1 MSIKR
6 NFSLGNHN
14 SFGVEHTAN
23 FFIEIKNKDQIID
36 IISDKKYDKVD
47 KLILGGGS
55 NILFT
60 KDYNGIVFL
69 NKIKGIRKIN
79 EDDNSILLRV
89 GSGEN
94 WDDFV
99 EFCVKKNYYGL
110 ENLSLIPGSVGAA
123 PIQNIGAYGVEV
135 KTLIEN
141 VEGVFLDDGIEK
153 KFNNKSCEFQYRD
166 SIFKGKLKN
175 KFFITSVDFVLSKKK
190 LFNISY
196 RDLKHLDVK
205 NISLNSLR
213 NEIIK
218 IRNSKLPDP
227 RDLANAGSFFKNPL
241 VDRKMID
248 KIKNNFNDLIYF
260 KDGEKFKIP
269 AAWLIEKC
277 GWKGYKE
284 KNIGVS
290 DKHALVIVNYN
301 AKKGIE
307 IRKLSNKI
315 IDDVKE
321 KFNIKLIPEVNII

>member
-1 MSIKR
+1 MKR
-6 NFSLGNHN
+6 NFSLGNYN
-14 SFGVEHTAN
+14 SFGVKHKAN
-23 FFIEIKNKDQIID
+23 FFIEIKNKDQIND
-36 IISDKKYDKVD
+36 IINNKKYDKLH

-69 NKIKGIRKIN
+69 NKIKGIRKIS
-79 EDDNSILLRV
+79 EDDNNVLLRV

-94 WDDFV
+94 WDDLV
-99 EFCVKKNYYGL
+99 EYCVKKKYYGL

-135 KTLIEN
+135 KNLIEN
-141 VEGVFLDDGIEK
+141 VEGIFLDNGIEK

-175 KFFITSVDFVLSKKK
+175 KFFITSVDFVLSKIKS
-190 LFNISY
+190 FNISY
-196 RDLKHLDVK
+196 RDLKHLDIK

-227 RDLANAGSFFKNPL
+227 RDIGNAGSFFKNPL
-241 VDRKMID
+241 VDRTTID
-248 KIKNNFNDLIYF
+248 KIKNEFNDLVYF
-260 KDGEKFKIP
+260 KDGDKFKIP

-284 KNIGVS
+284 NNIGVS

-301 AKKGIE
+301 AKKGKE
-307 IRKLSNKI
+307 IKELSKKI
-315 IDDVKE
+315 IDDVKG
-321 KFNIKLIPEVNII
+321 KFRINLIPEVNVI

>member
-6 NFSLGNHN
+6 NFSLGNYN
-14 SFGVEHTAN
+14 SFGVKHKAN
-23 FFIEIKNKDQIID
+23 FFIEIKNKDQIND
-36 IISDKKYDKVD
+36 IINNQKYDKIR

-69 NKIKGIRKIN
+69 NKIKGIRKMS
-79 EDDNSILLRV
+79 EDDNNVLLRV

-99 EFCVKKNYYGL
+99 EYCVKKKYYGL

-135 KTLIEN
+135 KNLIEN
-141 VEGVFLDDGIEK
+141 VEGIFLDNGIEK
-153 KFNNKSCEFQYRD
+153 NFNNKSCEFQYRD

-175 KFFITSVDFVLSKKK
+175 KFFITSVDFALSKIKS
-190 LFNISY
+190 FNISY
-196 RDLKHLDVK
+196 RDLKHLDIK

-227 RDLANAGSFFKNPL
+227 RDIGNAGSFFKNPL
-241 VDRKMID
+241 VDRIIID
-248 KIKNNFNDLIYF
+248 KIKNEFNDLVYF

-284 KNIGVS
+284 NNIGVS
-290 DKHALVIVNYN
+290 DKHALIIVNYN
-301 AKKGIE
+301 AKKGKE
-307 IRKLSNKI
+307 IKELSNKI
-315 IDDVKE
+315 INDVKG
-321 KFNIKLIPEVNII
+321 KFRIKLIPEVNVI

>member
-1 MSIKR
+1 MKR
-6 NFSLGNHN
+6 NFSLGNYN
-14 SFGVEHTAN
+14 SFGVKHKAN
-23 FFIEIKNKDQIID
+23 FFIEIKNKDQINDVINN
-36 IISDKKYDKVD
+36 KKYDKVR

-69 NKIKGIRKIN
+69 NKIKGIRKIS
-79 EDDNSILLRV
+79 EDDNNVLLRV

-99 EFCVKKNYYGL
+99 EYCVKKKYYGL

-135 KTLIEN
+135 KNLIEN
-141 VEGVFLDDGIEK
+141 VEGIFLDNGIK
-153 KFNNKSCEFQYRD
+153 KNFNNKSCEFQYRD

-175 KFFITSVDFVLSKKK
+175 KFFITSVDFVLSKIKS
-190 LFNISY
+190 FNISY
-196 RDLKHLDVK
+196 RDLKHLDIK

-227 RDLANAGSFFKNPL
+227 RDIGNAGSFFKNPL
-241 VDRKMID
+241 VDRIIID
-248 KIKNNFNDLIYF
+248 KIKKEFNDLVYF

-284 KNIGVS
+284 NNIGVS

-301 AKKGIE
+301 AKKGKE
-307 IRKLSNKI
+307 IKELSKKI
-315 IDDVKE
+315 IDDVKG
-321 KFNIKLIPEVNII
+321 KFRIKLIPEVNVI

>member
-1 MSIKR
+1 MKR
-6 NFSLGNHN
+6 NFSLGNYN
-14 SFGVEHTAN
+14 SFGVKHKAS
-23 FFIEIKNKDQIID
+23 FFIEIKNKGQIND
-36 IISDKKYDKVD
+36 IINNKKYDKVR

-69 NKIKGIRKIN
+69 NKIKGIRKIS
-79 EDDNSILLRV
+79 EDDNNVLLRV

-99 EFCVKKNYYGL
+99 EYCVKKKYYGL

-135 KTLIEN
+135 KNLIEN
-141 VEGVFLDDGIEK
+141 VEGIFLDNGIK
-153 KFNNKSCEFQYRD
+153 KNFNNKSCEFQYRD

-175 KFFITSVDFVLSKKK
+175 KFFITSVDFVLSKIKS
-190 LFNISY
+190 FNVSY
-196 RDLKHLDVK
+196 KDLKHLDIK
-205 NISLNSLR
+205 SISLNSLR

-227 RDLANAGSFFKNPL
+227 GDIGNAGSFFKNPL
-241 VDRKMID
+241 VDRIIID
-248 KIKNNFNDLIYF
+248 KIKNEFNDLVYF

-284 KNIGVS
+284 NNIGVS

-301 AKKGIE
+301 AKKGKE
-307 IRKLSNKI
+307 IKELSNKI
-315 IDDVKE
+315 INDVKG
-321 KFNIKLIPEVNII
+321 KFRIKLIPEVNVI

>member
-6 NFSLGNHN
+6 NFSLGNYN
-14 SFGVEHTAN
+14 SFGVKHKAN
-23 FFIEIKNKDQIID
+23 FFIEIKNKGQIND
-36 IISDKKYDKVD
+36 IINNKKYDKVR

-69 NKIKGIRKIN
+69 NKIKGIRKIS
-79 EDDNSILLRV
+79 EDDNNVLLRV

-99 EFCVKKNYYGL
+99 EYCVKKNYYGL

-135 KTLIEN
+135 KNLIER
-141 VEGVFLDDGIEK
+141 VEGIFLNNGIKK

-175 KFFITSVDFVLSKKK
+175 KFFITSVDFVLSKIKS
-190 LFNISY
+190 FNVSY
-196 RDLKHLDVK
+196 KDLKHLDIK
-205 NISLNSLR
+205 SMSLNSLR

-227 RDLANAGSFFKNPL
+227 GDIGNAGSFFKNPF
-241 VDRKMID
+241 VDGIIID
-248 KIKNNFNDLIYF
+248 KIKNEFNDLVYF

-284 KNIGVS
+284 NNIGVS

-301 AKKGIE
+301 AKNGKE
-307 IRKLSNKI
+307 IKELSNKI
-315 IDDVKE
+315 IDDVKD
-321 KFNIKLIPEVNII
+321 KFRIKLISEVNVI

>member
-1 MSIKR
+1 MKR
-6 NFSLGNHN
+6 NFSLGNYN
-14 SFGVEHTAN
+14 SFRVKHKAN
-23 FFIEIKNKDQIID
+23 FFIEIKNKDQINDVINN
-36 IISDKKYDKVD
+36 KKYDKVR

-69 NKIKGIRKIN
+69 NKIKGIRKIS
-79 EDDNSILLRV
+79 EDDNNVLLRV

-99 EFCVKKNYYGL
+99 EYCVKKKYYGL

-135 KTLIEN
+135 KNLIEN
-141 VEGVFLDDGIEK
+141 VEGIFLDNGIK
-153 KFNNKSCEFQYRD
+153 KNFNNKSCEFQYRD

-175 KFFITSVDFVLSKKK
+175 KFFITSVDFVLSKIKS
-190 LFNISY
+190 FNISY
-196 RDLKHLDVK
+196 RDLKHLDIK

-227 RDLANAGSFFKNPL
+227 RDIGNAGSFFKNPL
-241 VDRKMID
+241 VDRIIID
-248 KIKNNFNDLIYF
+248 KIKKEFNDLVYF

-284 KNIGVS
+284 NNIGVS

-301 AKKGIE
+301 AKKGKE
-307 IRKLSNKI
+307 IKELSKKI
-315 IDDVKE
+315 IDDVKG
-321 KFNIKLIPEVNII
+321 KFRIKLIPEVNVI

>member
-1 MSIKR
+1 MKR
-6 NFSLGNHN
+6 NFSLGNYN
-14 SFGVEHTAN
+14 SFGVKHKAN
-23 FFIEIKNKDQIID
+23 FFIEIKNKDQINDVINN
-36 IISDKKYDKVD
+36 KKYDKVR

-69 NKIKGIRKIN
+69 NKIKGIRKIS
-79 EDDNSILLRV
+79 EDDNNVLLRV

-99 EFCVKKNYYGL
+99 EYCVKKKYYGL

-135 KTLIEN
+135 KNLIEN
-141 VEGVFLDDGIEK
+141 VEGIFLDNGIK
-153 KFNNKSCEFQYRD
+153 KNFNNKSCEFQYRD

-175 KFFITSVDFVLSKKK
+175 KFFITSVDFVLSKIKS
-190 LFNISY
+190 FNISY
-196 RDLKHLDVK
+196 RDLKHLDIK

-227 RDLANAGSFFKNPL
+227 RDIGNAGSFFKNPL
-241 VDRKMID
+241 VDRIIID
-248 KIKNNFNDLIYF
+248 KIKNEFNDLVYF

-284 KNIGVS
+284 NNIGVS

-301 AKKGIE
+301 AKKGKE
-307 IRKLSNKI
+307 IKELSKKI
-315 IDDVKE
+315 IDDVKG
-321 KFNIKLIPEVNII
+321 KFRIKLIPEVNVI

>member
-1 MSIKR
+1 MKR
-6 NFSLGNHN
+6 NFSLGNYN
-14 SFGVEHTAN
+14 SFGVKHKAN
-23 FFIEIKNKDQIID
+23 FFIEIKNKDQINDVINN
-36 IISDKKYDKVD
+36 KKYDKVR

-69 NKIKGIRKIN
+69 NKIKGIRKIS
-79 EDDNSILLRV
+79 EDDNNVLLRV

-99 EFCVKKNYYGL
+99 EYCVKKKYYGL

-135 KTLIEN
+135 KNLIEN
-141 VEGVFLDDGIEK
+141 VEGIFLDNGIK
-153 KFNNKSCEFQYRD
+153 KNFNNKSCEFQYRD

-175 KFFITSVDFVLSKKK
+175 KFFITSVDFVLSKIKS
-190 LFNISY
+190 FNISY
-196 RDLKHLDVK
+196 RDLKHLDIK

-227 RDLANAGSFFKNPL
+227 RDIGNAGSFFKNPL
-241 VDRKMID
+241 VDRIIID
-248 KIKNNFNDLIYF
+248 KIKNEFNDLVYF

-284 KNIGVS
+284 NNIGVS

-301 AKKGIE
+301 AKKGKE
-307 IRKLSNKI
+307 IKELSNKI
-315 IDDVKE
+315 INDVKG
-321 KFNIKLIPEVNII
+321 KFRIKLIPEVNVI

>member
-1 MSIKR
+1 MKR
-6 NFSLGNHN
+6 NFSLGNYN
-14 SFGVEHTAN
+14 SFGVKHRAN
-23 FFIEIKNKDQIID
+23 FLIEIKNKDQINDVINN
-36 IISDKKYDKVD
+36 KKYDKVR

-69 NKIKGIRKIN
+69 NKIKGIRKIS
-79 EDDNSILLRV
+79 EDDNNVLLRV

-99 EFCVKKNYYGL
+99 EYCVKKKYYGL

-135 KTLIEN
+135 KNLIEN
-141 VEGVFLDDGIEK
+141 VEGIFLDNGIKK

-175 KFFITSVDFVLSKKK
+175 KFFITSVDFVLSKIKS
-190 LFNISY
+190 FNISY
-196 RDLKHLDVK
+196 RDLKHLDIK

-227 RDLANAGSFFKNPL
+227 RDIGNAGSFFKNPL
-241 VDRKMID
+241 VDRTTID
-248 KIKNNFNDLIYF
+248 KIKNEFNDLVYF

-284 KNIGVS
+284 NNIGVS

-301 AKKGIE
+301 AKKGKE
-307 IRKLSNKI
+307 IKELSNKI
-315 IDDVKE
+315 INDVKG
-321 KFNIKLIPEVNII
+321 KFRIKLIPEVNVI

>member
-6 NFSLGNHN
+6 NFSLGNYN
-14 SFGVEHTAN
+14 SFGVKHKAN
-23 FFIEIKNKDQIID
+23 FFIEIKNKDQIND
-36 IISDKKYDKVD
+36 IINNKKYDKIH

-69 NKIKGIRKIN
+69 NKIKGIRKIS
-79 EDDNSILLRV
+79 EDDNNVLLRV

-99 EFCVKKNYYGL
+99 EYCVKKKYYGL

-135 KTLIEN
+135 KNLIEN
-141 VEGVFLDDGIEK
+141 VEGIFLDNGIK
-153 KFNNKSCEFQYRD
+153 KNFNNKSCEFQYRD

-175 KFFITSVDFVLSKKK
+175 KFFITSVDFALSKIKS
-190 LFNISY
+190 FNISY
-196 RDLKHLDVK
+196 RDLKHLDIK

-227 RDLANAGSFFKNPL
+227 RDIGNAGSFFKNPL
-241 VDRKMID
+241 VDRIIID
-248 KIKNNFNDLIYF
+248 KIKNEFNDLVYF

-284 KNIGVS
+284 NNIGVS

-301 AKKGIE
+301 AIKGKE
-307 IRKLSNKI
+307 IKELSNKI
-315 IDDVKE
+315 IDDVKG
-321 KFNIKLIPEVNII
+321 KFRIKLIPEVNVI

>member
-1 MSIKR
+1 MKR
-6 NFSLGNHN
+6 NFSLGNYN
-14 SFGVEHTAN
+14 SFGVKHKAN
-23 FFIEIKNKDQIID
+23 FFIEIKNKDQINDVINN
-36 IISDKKYDKVD
+36 KKYDNVR

-69 NKIKGIRKIN
+69 NKIKGIRKIS
-79 EDDNSILLRV
+79 EDDNNVLLRV

-99 EFCVKKNYYGL
+99 EYCVKKKYYGL

-135 KTLIEN
+135 KNLIEN
-141 VEGVFLDDGIEK
+141 VEGIFLDNGIK
-153 KFNNKSCEFQYRD
+153 KNFNNKSCEFQYRD

-175 KFFITSVDFVLSKKK
+175 KFFITSVDFVLSKIKS
-190 LFNISY
+190 FNISY
-196 RDLKHLDVK
+196 RDLKHLDIK

-227 RDLANAGSFFKNPL
+227 RDIGNAGSFFKNPL
-241 VDRKMID
+241 VDRIIID
-248 KIKNNFNDLIYF
+248 KIKNEFNDLVYF

-284 KNIGVS
+284 NNIGVS

-301 AKKGIE
+301 AKKGKE
-307 IRKLSNKI
+307 IKELSKKI
-315 IDDVKE
+315 IDDVKG
-321 KFNIKLIPEVNII
+321 KFRIKLIPEVNVI

>member
-1 MSIKR
+1 MKR
-6 NFSLGNHN
+6 NFSLGNYN
-14 SFGVEHTAN
+14 SFGVKHKAN
-23 FFIEIKNKDQIID
+23 FFIEIKNKDQIND
-36 IISDKKYDKVD
+36 IINNKKYDKLH

-69 NKIKGIRKIN
+69 NKIKGIRKIS
-79 EDDNSILLRV
+79 EDDNNVLLRV

-94 WDDFV
+94 WDDLV
-99 EFCVKKNYYGL
+99 EYCVKKKYYGL

-135 KTLIEN
+135 KNLIEN
-141 VEGVFLDDGIEK
+141 VEGIFLDNGIEK

-175 KFFITSVDFVLSKKK
+175 KFFITSVDFVLSKIKS
-190 LFNISY
+190 FNISY
-196 RDLKHLDVK
+196 RDLKYLDIK

-227 RDLANAGSFFKNPL
+227 RDIGNAGSFFKNPL
-241 VDRKMID
+241 VDRTTID
-248 KIKNNFNDLIYF
+248 KIKNEFNDLVYF
-260 KDGEKFKIP
+260 KDGDKFKIP

-284 KNIGVS
+284 NNIGVS

-301 AKKGIE
+301 AKKGKE
-307 IRKLSNKI
+307 IKELSKKI
-315 IDDVKE
+315 IDDVKG
-321 KFNIKLIPEVNII
+321 KFRINLIPEVNVI

>member
-1 MSIKR
+1 MKR
-6 NFSLGNHN
+6 NFSLGNYN
-14 SFGVEHTAN
+14 SFGVKHKAN
-23 FFIEIKNKDQIID
+23 FFIEIKNKDQINDVINN
-36 IISDKKYDKVD
+36 KKYDKVR

-79 EDDNSILLRV
+79 EDDNNVLLRV

-99 EFCVKKNYYGL
+99 EYCVKKKYYGL

-135 KTLIEN
+135 KNLIEN
-141 VEGVFLDDGIEK
+141 VEGIFLDNGIKK

-175 KFFITSVDFVLSKKK
+175 KFFITSVDFVLSKIKS
-190 LFNISY
+190 FNISY
-196 RDLKHLDVK
+196 RDLKHLDIK

-218 IRNSKLPDP
+218 
-227 RDLANAGSFFKNPL
+227 F
-241 VDRKMID
+241 ID
-248 KIKNNFNDLIYF
+248 KNFSGNENFIKVVKSSAFCSENNEIISDNYKIT
-260 KDGEKFKIP
+260 KDQKIGIIP
-269 AAWLIEKC
+269 P
-277 GWKGYKE
+277 
-284 KNIGVS
+284 IG
-290 DKHALVIVNYN
+290 
-301 AKKGIE
+301 GG
-307 IRKLSNKI
+307 
-315 IDDVKE
+315 
-321 KFNIKLIPEVNII
+321 

>member
-1 MSIKR
+1 MKR
-6 NFSLGNHN
+6 NFSLGNYN
-14 SFGVEHTAN
+14 SFGVKHKAN
-23 FFIEIKNKDQIID
+23 FFIEIKNKDQINDVINN
-36 IISDKKYDKVD
+36 KKYDKVR

-69 NKIKGIRKIN
+69 NKIKGIRKIS
-79 EDDNSILLRV
+79 EDDNNVLLRV

-99 EFCVKKNYYGL
+99 EYCVKKKYYGL

-135 KTLIEN
+135 KNLIEN
-141 VEGVFLDDGIEK
+141 VEGIFLDNGIK
-153 KFNNKSCEFQYRD
+153 KNFNNKSCEFQYRD

-175 KFFITSVDFVLSKKK
+175 KFFITSVDFVLSKIKS
-190 LFNISY
+190 FNISY
-196 RDLKHLDVK
+196 RDLKHLDIK

-227 RDLANAGSFFKNPL
+227 RDIGNAGSFFKNPL
-241 VDRKMID
+241 VDRIIID
-248 KIKNNFNDLIYF
+248 KIKNEFNDLVYF

-284 KNIGVS
+284 NNIGVS
-290 DKHALVIVNYN
+290 DKHALIIVNYN
-301 AKKGIE
+301 AKKGKE
-307 IRKLSNKI
+307 IKELSNKI
-315 IDDVKE
+315 INDVKG
-321 KFNIKLIPEVNII
+321 KFRIKLIPEVNVI